1 MTTRDWPAAAA
12 GSVVPLLALLFLCF
26 LQLLTDFVAGVYALG
41 LLQTSIPPELA
52 CVLLLLAP
60 VALLVSPTVSKNSL
74 LLTGTVMLASRI
86 ASLGFDTRGRML
98 AAGVGSAA
106 FLLFLPRLL
115 AVLGNRRDHKA
126 GWELAVALAL
136 AALLQILLRAMA
148 CGNDITGFGPWR
160 LLGAMLAI
168 AAGILL
174 WLWGR
179 SSLGMTAPE
188 PGVTRS
194 PGHWRIA
201 GLCVGM
207 MAVLTM
213 LYLGLAAPS
222 VMARWTDSD
231 VVGMTASAAGAHAVF
246 VVLMLTV
253 PGLHLRLNRRVSMGW
268 NLLFLS
274 ALGVALWSS
283 RVPFPVEA
291 SAYPFPE
298 PPVGFLGR
306 LALFLTVLLSPV
318 LYLDFGQGAAALAD
332 AAPSARWLAFG
343 FTLGALWLLLFVFAD
358 VFTTVYDYVPMVGPL
373 FRDQFWLVHL
383 VAGAGAVLL
392 ALLGRVE
399 CVGVRGAEK
408 NLTRVPL
415 NIAGCALGLGA
426 IAAAAL
432 GRPQTEPPP
441 PGPSFRVMT
450 FNLQQGY
457 SAAGAKDFAGQLE
470 FIRRVNPDIVGL
482 QETDTARLAG
492 GNSDLVGYLAGGL
505 NAYACAGPRTGAG
518 TFGIALLSRFPIERP
533 RTFYLH
539 STGEQTAVLTA
550 EIRIE
555 KATYHVFVTHLGNG
569 GPIAQQRQVLE
580 LVAGKTNMILIAD
593 FNFRPDAEPYRL
605 TSERL
610 ADAWSTARERRV
622 DPPHQDLEHRIDHIF
637 LSPGMTVPQAEY
649 LDPGVSDHPTLVVRI
664 GRTR

>member
-1 MTTRDWPAAAA
+1 MTTRTRPGAAA
-12 GSVVPLLALLFLCF
+12 GCEVPLLALLFLCF
-26 LQLLTDFVAGVYALG
+26 FQLLTDFVAGVYALG
-41 LLQTSIPPELA
+41 LLQTDIPTEIV

-60 VALLVSPTVSKNSL
+60 VALLVFPTVSNNNL

-86 ASLGFDTRGRML
+86 ASLGLDTRGRML
-98 AAGVGSAA
+98 TAGVGSAA

-115 AVLGNRRDHKA
+115 AVLGKRRDHKA
-126 GWELAVALAL
+126 GWKLAVALAL
-136 AALLQILLRAMA
+136 ATLLQILLRALA

-160 LLGAMLAI
+160 LLGAMLTI

-179 SSLGMTAPE
+179 SNLGMTAPK

-222 VMARWTDSD
+222 VMAPWTNSD
-231 VVGMTASAAGAHAVF
+231 VVRTTASAAGANAVF
-246 VVLMLTV
+246 LVLMLTV
-253 PGLHLRLNRRVSMGW
+253 PRLHLRLNRRVSMGW

-283 RVPFPVEA
+283 RVPFPPEA

-298 PPVGFLGR
+298 PPVGSLGR
-306 LALFLTVLLSPV
+306 LGLFLTVLLSPV
-318 LYLDFGQGAAALAD
+318 LCLNFGQGAAALTA
-332 AAPSARWLAFG
+332 AAPPMRRLAFG
-343 FTLGALWLLLFVFAD
+343 FTLGALWVLLLVFAH
-358 VFTTVYDYVPMVGPL
+358 VFTTAYDYIPLVGPL
-373 FRDQFWLVHL
+373 FRDRFWLVL
-383 VAGAGAVLL
+383 LAAGAGTVLP
-392 ALLGRVE
+392 ALLGRAE
-399 CVGVRGAEK
+399 SPGVNGVEK
-408 NLTRVPL
+408 NITRVPL
-415 NIAGCALGLGA
+415 IIASCALGLGA

-432 GRPQTEPPP
+432 GRPQTEPPS

-539 STGEQTAVLTA
+539 STGEQTAVLEAAIQVDNT
-550 EIRIE
+550 
-555 KATYHVFVTHLGNG
+555 TYHVFVTHLGNG
-569 GPIAQQRQVLE
+569 GPLAQQRQVLE
-580 LVAGKTNMILIAD
+580 LVADKTNVILMGD
-593 FNFRPDAEPYRL
+593 FNFRPNAEPYRL

-622 DPPHQDLEHRIDHIF
+622 DPPHQDLEHRIDHVF

-649 LDPGVSDHPTLVVRI
+649 LDPCVSDHPAVVVRI